1 MIKRRFLLTIP
12 LAGAILL
19 SACQS
24 SEPLHTA
31 RQQTA
36 YARHGTAC
44 EKADAL
50 WQQKILP
57 SRYTE
62 LPPLRDVGFGDLL
75 ALANTAFALQ
85 ALTVE
90 GDELVPGRR
99 KRIHAFG
106 AEARLRLE
114 IDPLAA
120 GLYTGVFRSG
130 AACILGRFSL
140 ATRPT
145 PEKSVPGL
153 ALKIFVAGDQ
163 PSLNLHLMH
172 SVDGQRE
179 PGFFAHPLSNVL
191 PPPESFATR
200 LLQRWFAQ
208 VAEQFGARDPN
219 PGRLTLDHLAGMTPE
234 GVQVGAPI
242 APYQIVLRPTA
253 AVRAQL
259 ASGPVEADFRAVLAR
274 LPAGLPLYEVL
285 ARAENE
291 APERLQVLG
300 TLVLHA
306 PVVASRYGD
315 ETLYFQHHMARKPLP
330 EP

>member
-1 MIKRRFLLTIP
+1 MIMRRFLLTA
-12 LAGAILL
+12 LAVLL
-19 SACQS
+19 SGCQS
-24 SEPLHTA
+24 SEPLPTA
-31 RQQTA
+31 RQPTA

-44 EKADAL
+44 EKADAM
-50 WQQKILP
+50 WRQKILP
-57 SRYTE
+57 SRYAG
-62 LPPLRDVGFGDLL
+62 LPPLQGVGFGDLL
-75 ALANTAFALQ
+75 ALADTAFSLQ

-90 GDELVPGRR
+90 GDELAPGRR

-114 IDPLAA
+114 IDPQAA
-120 GLYTGVFRSG
+120 GPYTGVFRSG
-130 AACILGRFSL
+130 AACLIGRFSL

-208 VAEQFGARDPN
+208 VAEQFGASDPN

-234 GVQVGAPI
+234 GVRVHAPF

-253 AVRAQL
+253 AVRVQL
-259 ASGPVEADFRAVLAR
+259 ALASAEEDFRIVLAR
-274 LPAGLPLYEVL
+274 LPAGLPLYEVV
-285 ARAENE
+285 ARTENE
-291 APERLQVLG
+291 APERFHPLG
-300 TLVLHA
+300 TLVLDA

-315 ETLYFQHHMARKPLP
+315 ETLYFQHHMARNPLP
-330 EP
+330 KP